1 MGTVL
6 YLTETV
12 PVSELLVTPTTSSL
26 FELLPMVWFQA
37 NGLESAPSLFPDAL
51 SYNTPAIELELFE
64 ELLELLELE
73 DLELLELLELEDL
86 ELLELDDLELEL
98 EELLELLELEELLEE
113 LDEREELLEELDERE
128 ELLELLDEL
137 ELDINSSKTTS
148 STDIGISKSN
158 GKLKVNGISD
168 PYWNLLTH
176 YPFTMVQ

>member
-64 ELLELLELE
+64 
-73 DLELLELLELEDL
+73 ELLELLELEDL